1 MILLSAVQRY
11 EGQKTDWGVL
21 RMKASKAMETAG
33 MVICIL
39 FFHFKTHC
47 FLFLSS
53 GFSGDILQWL
63 SRIPVSSLVEE
74 WAGTDLSW
82 LWASG
87 WTELGKK
94 LFYLIITSP
103 ELWGLIAP
111 HH

>member
-11 EGQKTDWGVL
+11 SGRKTDWSVL
-21 RMKASKAMETAG
+21 RMKASKEMETAG
-33 MVICIL
+33 TVIYIL

-47 FLFLSS
+47 FLFVSS
-53 GFSGDILQWL
+53 GFSGGILQWL

-74 WAGTDLSW
+74 WAGTDLSR
-82 LWASG
+82 LWACG

-103 ELWGLIAP
+103 ELWGPIAP
-111 HH
+111 HY